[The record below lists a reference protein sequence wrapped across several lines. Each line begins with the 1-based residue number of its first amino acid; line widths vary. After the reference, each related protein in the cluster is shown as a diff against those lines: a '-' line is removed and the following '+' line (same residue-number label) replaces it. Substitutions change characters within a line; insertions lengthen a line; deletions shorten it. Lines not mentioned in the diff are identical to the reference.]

1 MPLGRITLDDHVAAF
16 DVTQS
21 PQFSKKQTRSIVAAV
36 LADQV
41 GGNDRGDDGDPTGSR
56 WLCACRKRPERDCAS
71 GKSDKIAP
79 PHSRLPPGSGRGHG
93 TGPRKR
99 VCLKTCALMLAI
111 APMVIIPPSQ
121 LLSGAKD
128 GRVRT
133 S

>member
-41 GGNDRGDDGDPTGSR
+41 GGNDRGDDSDPMGSR

-71 GKSDKIAP
+71 GKSDEVAP
-79 PHSRLPPGSGRGHG
+79 PHSRLPQEVDEATEPGHG
-93 TGPRKR
+93 KEYAS
-99 VCLKTCALMLAI
+99 KHALCC
-111 APMVIIPPSQ
+111 SQ
-121 LLSGAKD
+121 LPD
-128 GRVRT
+128 
-133 S
+133 